1 MESEFEFLR
10 RLHDDLADVARAD
23 KRRATAVPARQRRH
37 RRGWIGAVASLLV
50 LAGVI
55 GLFIGTSN
63 VRESVVSEGGASFS
77 SVASAVTQPVPGFVP
92 AQQGQHTIVKAGEM
106 QGYTVD
112 QGSLQDVPGTASLAQ
127 GSQGGRGEPAVDLSK
142 IIRDGQIAVTIAD
155 GTFGSSA
162 AKVSHIAAVNGG
174 SVLSSSST
182 GGESGSFTLRVPAA
196 NFEQAMAQLSQL
208 GTVDSSAVQGQDVTA
223 QFVDL
228 KAHMKIYL
236 ARRKVLFGLMTRA
249 NTIGETITLQNQL
262 DDVQLK
268 IDQITGQ
275 LNYINKQVAEST
287 IKVDLHEPDAAVATT
302 TSDVSKPSLGR
313 AWDHA
318 VQGFLN
324 VLAAVTIG
332 LGYLIP
338 LLVIVGIGLLIVR
351 AVQRRRPSAS
361 DAD

>member
-1 MESEFEFLR
+1 M
-10 RLHDDLADVARAD
+10 APA
-23 KRRATAVPARQRRH
+23 RRARH
-37 RRGWIGAVASLLV
+37 RKGWVGAVASLLV
-50 LAGVI
+50 VAGVI
-55 GLFIGTSN
+55 GVVVKTSN
-63 VRESVVSEGGASFS
+63 VRNMVPSGGSASFS
-77 SVASAVTQPVPGFVP
+77 SAGSAVNAPRPAEVPGLLPDASDNRQVIKAGVMNGYTTGALTESP
-92 AQQGQHTIVKAGEM
+92 QKQDAQQGQ
-106 QGYTVD
+106 
-112 QGSLQDVPGTASLAQ
+112 
-127 GSQGGRGEPAVDLSK
+127 PADLSK

-162 AKVSHIAAVNGG
+162 AKVSHIAATNRG
-174 SVLSSSST
+174 SVLSSSSS
-182 GGESGSFTLRVPAA
+182 GGESGSFTLRIPAA
-196 NFEQAMAQLSQL
+196 NFERTMAQLALL
-208 GTVDSSAVQGQDVTA
+208 GTVDSSASHGQDMTA
-223 QFVDL
+223 QYVDL

-236 ARRKVLFGLMTRA
+236 ARRKVLFGLMLKATS
-249 NTIGETITLQNQL
+249 IGQTITLQNQL

-338 LLVIVGIGLLIVR
+338 LLVIVGIGYLIVR
-351 AVQRRRPSAS
+351 SVQRRRPGAS
-361 DAD
+361 DAG

>member
-1 MESEFEFLR
+1 MDTPFEFLR
-10 RLHDDLADVARAD
+10 RLDADLADVARAD
-23 KRRATAVPARQRRH
+23 KRRIASIAPT
-37 RRGWIGAVASLLV
+37 RRGSHWKGVIGAVASLLV
-50 LAGVI
+50 IAGVV
-55 GLFIGTSN
+55 GLFAGMNGTSQSSMQFH
-63 VRESVVSEGGASFS
+63 SVGSAVD
-77 SVASAVTQPVPGFVP
+77 ASAAPPQATVVPGLDQGVTQVPEN
-92 AQQGQHTIVKAGEM
+92 VKAGELN
-106 QGYTVD
+106 GYTTGALTESQQK
-112 QGSLQDVPGTASLAQ
+112 QGAQ
-127 GSQGGRGEPAVDLSK
+127 QAQPADLSK
-142 IIRDGQIAVTIAD
+142 IIRDGQIAVAIAD

-182 GGESGSFTLRVPAA
+182 GGESGSFTLRIPAA
-196 NFEQAMAQLSQL
+196 NFERTMAQLALL
-208 GTVDSSAVQGQDVTA
+208 GTVDSSASHGQDVTA
-223 QFVDL
+223 QYVDL

-236 ARRKVLFGLMTRA
+236 SRRKVLFGLMADA
-249 NTIGETITLQNQL
+249 NTIGETLTLQNQL

-338 LLVIVGIGLLIVR
+338 LLVIIGLGYLIVR
-351 AVQRRRPSAS
+351 FVQRRRPGVS
-361 DAD
+361 DAA